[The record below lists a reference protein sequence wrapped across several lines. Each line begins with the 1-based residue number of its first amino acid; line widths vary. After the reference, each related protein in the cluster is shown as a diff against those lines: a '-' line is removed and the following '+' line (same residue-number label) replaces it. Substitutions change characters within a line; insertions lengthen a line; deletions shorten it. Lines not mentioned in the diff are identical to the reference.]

1 MVHLVDD
8 LDGSEASTTVEFA
21 LDGRSY
27 TIDPSDENAKDL
39 REVLAPFV
47 EAGRRLGAGR
57 KSPATATNGAAARQR
72 AGEIRKWAGENGF
85 KVAERGRI
93 SAEVV
98 QAYEAGNVS
107 KAAKGKTAS

>member
-27 TIDPSDENAKDL
+27 TIDLSDENPKDL

-57 KSPATATNGAAARQR
+57 KSPATATDGAAARQR
-72 AGEIRKWAGENGF
+72 GEIRKWAGENGF

-93 SAEVV
+93 SADVV